1 MKNIIISSF
10 ILLAAVSCEM
20 RFDLDIPEEPSKL
33 FAFCVPGAQ
42 DTTAILID
50 VARFSGDKNRYDISK
65 TEIDFRIN
73 GERQEVRF
81 NAKDTVRT
89 LPTDCF
95 YVTSEIHP
103 HDEISMTASLEGLG
117 TVSAQTQVP
126 SAPENMEFSIGEPDE
141 NRKARINIRY
151 TDDSEDTYYAVRIR
165 EKETTTSRMVYDGVE
180 EVHEYVYWTDILLG
194 YEFDPFQMYPE
205 FNLRAFNNN
214 RGICF
219 WKNADMFENGGS
231 KEIHF
236 DIYIKEDYKDR
247 YSYNTYIDYSYE
259 ASLYRITKDLYDYY
273 LSARLNSENYL
284 SYFGMADSGPENN
297 TITGGFGI
305 LAGMARSTL
314 VYDTDYTVED
324 NYLPEP

>member
-50 VARFSGDKNRYDISK
+50 VARFAGDKNRYDISK

-81 NAKDTVRT
+81 NAKDTVRS

-126 SAPENMEFSIGEPDE
+126 SAPEIMEFSIGEPDE

-165 EKETTTSRMVYDGVE
+165 EKETTTSRMVYDGIE

-205 FNLRAFNNN
+205 FNILAFNNN
-214 RGICF
+214 MGICF
-219 WKNADMFENGGS
+219 WKNADMHTVAGS
-231 KEIHF
+231 KEIAF
-236 DIYIKEDYKDR
+236 DIYIKKDIENQ
-247 YSYNTYIDYSYE
+247 SWMQTIDYAYE
-259 ASLYRITKDLYDYY
+259 ASLFRITKDLYDYY
-273 LSARLNSENYL
+273 LSAHLNSENYL

-305 LAGMARSTL
+305 LAGMGRQTIL
-314 VYDTDYTVED
+314 FDTQYTHKE
-324 NYLPEP
+324 NYLPEV

>member
-50 VARFSGDKNRYDISK
+50 VARFAGDKNRYDISK

-81 NAKDTVRT
+81 NAKDTVRS

-103 HDEISMTASLEGLG
+103 HDEISMAASLEGLG

-126 SAPENMEFSIGEPDE
+126 SAPENMVFSIGEPDE
-141 NRKARINIRY
+141 YRKARINIRY

-180 EVHEYVYWTDILLG
+180 KVHEYVYWTDILLG

-205 FNLRAFNNN
+205 FNILAFNNN
-214 RGICF
+214 MGICF
-219 WKNADMFENGGS
+219 WKNADIHTVAGS
-231 KEIHF
+231 KEIAF
-236 DIYIKEDYKDR
+236 DIYIKKDIENQ
-247 YSYNTYIDYSYE
+247 SWMQTIDYAYE
-259 ASLYRITKDLYDYY
+259 ASLFRITKDLYDYY
-273 LSARLNSENYL
+273 LSAHLNSENYL

-305 LAGMARSTL
+305 LAGMGRQTIL
-314 VYDTDYTVED
+314 FDTQYTHKE
-324 NYLPEP
+324 NYLPEV